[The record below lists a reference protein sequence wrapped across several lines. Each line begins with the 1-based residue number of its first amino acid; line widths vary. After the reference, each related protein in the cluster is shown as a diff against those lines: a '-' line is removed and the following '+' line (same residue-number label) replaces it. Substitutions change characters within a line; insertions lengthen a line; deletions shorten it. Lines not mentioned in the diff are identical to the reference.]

1 MTYIGDGALE
11 TNVNRASM
19 LNTLRRRP
27 QSVIGKCLLVF
38 IPTTEFVY
46 SLITPTI
53 RCLHVTKISI
63 FGQSFYIEC
72 A

>member
-38 IPTTEFVY
+38 IPTE
-46 SLITPTI
+46 
-53 RCLHVTKISI
+53 
-63 FGQSFYIEC
+63 
-72 A
+72 